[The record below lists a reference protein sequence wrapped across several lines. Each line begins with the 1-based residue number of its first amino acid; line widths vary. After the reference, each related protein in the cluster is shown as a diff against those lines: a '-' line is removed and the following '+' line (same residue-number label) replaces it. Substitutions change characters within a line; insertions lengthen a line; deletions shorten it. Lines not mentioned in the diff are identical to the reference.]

1 MPEYTL
7 EQNDYK
13 ILIYVSKH
21 NSVSKEKIINHF
33 GNKIDGIETRIKN
46 LSTPD
51 YTSGSW
57 RCPIPNTSYIIEEY
71 DTIKDEIG
79 VTNTIP
85 KGIYHITD
93 FGKKT
98 LQDYQSTNKAKKF
111 DIYFDR
117 VLAIAAFIISVIA
130 LLKP

>member
-1 MPEYTL
+1 MSEYTL

-13 ILIYVSKH
+13 ILIYISKH
-21 NSVSKEKIINHF
+21 NSVSKEKIMNHF
-33 GNKIDGIETRIKN
+33 SNKIGGIETRLES
-46 LSTPD
+46 LSTPE
-51 YTSGSW
+51 YSCELFIAI
-57 RCPIPNTSYIIEEY
+57 RNTSYIEEEL
-71 DTIKDEIG
+71 DFEIDNKG
-79 VTNTIP
+79 FEKTIP

-98 LQDYQSTNKAKKF
+98 LQDYQSTNKAQKI

>member
-1 MPEYTL
+1 MSEYTL

-13 ILIYVSKH
+13 ILIYISKH
-21 NSVSKEKIINHF
+21 NSVSKEKIMNHF
-33 GNKIDGIETRIKN
+33 GNKIDGIETRLES
-46 LSTPD
+46 LSTPE
-51 YTSGSW
+51 YS
-57 RCPIPNTSYIIEEY
+57 RELFMAIKNTSYIEEEF
-71 DTIKDEIG
+71 DFETDNQGFEK
-79 VTNTIP
+79 TIP